1 MVNKIKW
8 INTLLVSAFLTACG
22 GGGSDGGSSSTPTT
36 PTNSAPVI
44 TLSTNSLTF
53 DELSS
58 GSIDVTVSDAETDS
72 ASLNVSV
79 SSSNPDALSVSYS
92 DGVISLTANDVSG
105 DQTVNLTATVSD
117 GSKSSTATA
126 SIRIVDISGLIPAP
140 IISMN
145 STAQVAINQTINLS
159 YQIVYDESA
168 TFKSETVSSSDESIL
183 RVDLVDQ
190 QVELTGV
197 SVGQADYIYTV
208 TDTNNNTSDITVSV
222 TVLATPAPEVTI
234 EGVQE
239 VGVNNSKYV
248 EYNVILAEGV
258 SVVSSEI
265 TVSDDSLLNA
275 SLEAGKIKLVGKA
288 LGTAT
293 FTYSTIDSNGA
304 VGSASQSV
312 NIIEY
317 NIPPD
322 ITLAGLDEDGVL
334 IIYSDSITDIPV
346 IITDPD
352 NIKNRWYLSKLEGT
366 DNNPDAV
373 LDYINGYHT
382 DFDNKLLT
390 IDAGQTP
397 GIGFTAYFDLELT
410 VEDSHSTVVKSFTLI
425 LMPRPNGFPLFSFAG
440 IGGSRAYVPEGTTKT
455 FSYVITD
462 DKPENVVVTGHKH
475 WHGEETQFDVTVD
488 TDAQTITINNHS
500 VPLSEQFGILLE
512 YKDGNYAGEASFNF
526 VSSIVFGELQN
537 NALAFAQRMQN
548 KMAALHDYIHVA
560 EFYAQVLENT
570 NVISANEAL
579 RLTRATATNDNY
591 DYIIAKNILYNLEYE
606 VTSGSMQDE
615 GLINAYMST
624 IEERIDWATQKF
636 SKESFVYVNE
646 LASLSQ
652 GLLPSLSYEDT
663 LNEYDTEL
671 NKYSRFAGN
680 TVYGDYVEG
689 RWVFKPE
696 YKFMQAVIEK
706 SFSQAI
712 KVSTH

>member
-346 IITDPD
+346 SI
-352 NIKNRWYLSKLEGT
+352 YL
-366 DNNPDAV
+366 N
-373 LDYINGYHT
+373 
-382 DFDNKLLT
+382 
-390 IDAGQTP
+390 
-397 GIGFTAYFDLELT
+397 
-410 VEDSHSTVVKSFTLI
+410 
-425 LMPRPNGFPLFSFAG
+425 
-440 IGGSRAYVPEGTTKT
+440 
-455 FSYVITD
+455 
-462 DKPENVVVTGHKH
+462 
-475 WHGEETQFDVTVD
+475 
-488 TDAQTITINNHS
+488 
-500 VPLSEQFGILLE
+500 
-512 YKDGNYAGEASFNF
+512 
-526 VSSIVFGELQN
+526 
-537 NALAFAQRMQN
+537 
-548 KMAALHDYIHVA
+548 
-560 EFYAQVLENT
+560 
-570 NVISANEAL
+570 
-579 RLTRATATNDNY
+579 
-591 DYIIAKNILYNLEYE
+591 
-606 VTSGSMQDE
+606 
-615 GLINAYMST
+615 
-624 IEERIDWATQKF
+624 
-636 SKESFVYVNE
+636 
-646 LASLSQ
+646 
-652 GLLPSLSYEDT
+652 
-663 LNEYDTEL
+663 
-671 NKYSRFAGN
+671 
-680 TVYGDYVEG
+680 
-689 RWVFKPE
+689 
-696 YKFMQAVIEK
+696 
-706 SFSQAI
+706 
-712 KVSTH
+712 